1 MSNKNEYSLD
11 IFLLSKE
18 SGRRL
23 MSSLL
28 EAGFSV
34 DSGLKD
40 QKIYIDGHGS
50 IVCSLLIYTVKSLD
64 ETEGNILTI
73 VKQEQIYYFGYVLTD
88 FRTSRSKING
98 GCLPKKDETI
108 TNGPYR

>member
-1 MSNKNEYSLD
+1 MYNKNEYNLN
-11 IFLLSKE
+11 IFLLSKG

-28 EAGFSV
+28 EAGFPV
-34 DSGLKD
+34 DSGLKGE
-40 QKIYIDGHGS
+40 KIYTDGHES
-50 IVCSLLIYTVKSLD
+50 IDCSLIIKTVKSLD
-64 ETEGNILTI
+64 ETEVNILTI
-73 VKQEQIYYFGYVLTD
+73 VEQEQIYYFGYVLTD

-98 GCLPKKDETI
+98 GWLPKKDETI

>member
-1 MSNKNEYSLD
+1 MYNKNEYSLS

-23 MSSLL
+23 MSALL

-34 DSGLKD
+34 DSGLKNE
-40 QKIYIDGHGS
+40 KIYTDGHGS
-50 IVCSLLIYTVKSLD
+50 IACSLIIYTVKSLD
-64 ETEGNILTI
+64 ETEANMLTI
-73 VKQEQIYYFGYVLTD
+73 LKQEQIYYFGYVLID
-88 FRTSRSKING
+88 FRNNRSKING
-98 GCLPKKDETI
+98 GFLPKKDETI